1 MHRRI
6 ISALVISACFCAMAR
21 AQPVPD
27 SPDTLVQ
34 KLSDPNPR
42 LRMVAADRLALAI
55 DPDKGMPP
63 PDADALKAKLAE
75 FYKTHRT
82 S

>member
-1 MHRRI
+1 
-6 ISALVISACFCAMAR
+6 
-21 AQPVPD
+21 
-27 SPDTLVQ
+27 
-34 KLSDPNPR
+34 
-42 LRMVAADRLALAI
+42 MVAADRLALAI